1 MHFILKL
8 LNFSIIMRC
17 EETKLV
23 GVFMGLVCWFAGF
36 SPLFS
41 FFGTC
46 SINYSWGK
54 KKKEQQK

>member
-23 GVFMGLVCWFAGF
+23 GVFMGLVSWFAVF
-36 SPLFS
+36 SLLF
-41 FFGTC
+41 
-46 SINYSWGK
+46 
-54 KKKEQQK
+54 